1 MNILRAT
8 PLLLVALFTL
18 STPSPTLG
26 QKPLRDERE
35 VTKELLRKA
44 KEEYENFFR
53 PPDEAPNKTL
63 AYWAAIKLEM
73 ELGKFDLAGLH
84 LKRMLGKDPDDKIKV
99 DPPDV
104 VDLELVKIEAAEGLS
119 TFLRLKQVR
128 PELWSELPKLQKET
142 VADVDDLIDRVAKAV
157 EKHLSD
163 PVRIRKFIGRLTAF
177 TEEER
182 AFAYVQ
188 IARSRE
194 RAVPYLI
201 EALRTNFD
209 KPLFGRVRD
218 VLLRIGPESVPIYL
232 EVFKAVDA
240 KDARDVELRL
250 TMLDIIQRRDDKRA
264 VPYLWHLSAAKQYPD
279 IVRRK
284 AKSVLSSLLRTR
296 EDDLVPAK
304 EVLTAMAEKHYQGKV
319 KYDREET
326 IIWPWDGESISL
338 KPVKLTPAFAE
349 EYFGERYA
357 REALD
362 IDPRYQP
369 AQVVFLSMMLDR
381 QYARELDQALLKPMG
396 PKTHELLTS
405 LDSELVS
412 RTLEKAMQERRLPV
426 ILPLIQSLG
435 ARGDIRTAQT
445 PNGPITRAL
454 YYPDRRVQ
462 FAAMQAM
469 LKMPTSGN
477 PPVASERIVDLSR
490 RFLSSAPTP
499 KALVVHP
506 VPGEEAALGQVVK
519 GMGYEPVFAKRIQ
532 DAMQKARESADFD
545 LIVLH
550 RGMPELEFPYI
561 YEQLRQNYDTGG
573 LPMLIVVAKKAKPT
587 PKALVVY
594 TPDGDE
600 AKTRLL
606 IQELG
611 YTPTLAPTMRQVGDI
626 DRGNLAEF
634 ELVVLH
640 HGVTD
645 KEFGEVYVKLRRHD
659 PLGLVPL
666 LIVAR
671 DEREIEVQKLIADNP
686 RAFLVLSDRFKA
698 NEAMKNLVETRIK
711 EVQVIKVTP
720 GEFQQMSREKLLRKM
735 TASNPRALV
744 VLDDRFQSGDDKDRI
759 EAHIRSIQG
768 AKFSPAEQKAF
779 AKTSMDT
786 LYRIAKGEYRGY
798 DLRAAYPAIY
808 EQLLKPEFAVEA
820 VEILGLQS
828 GKEFQIKLAGLA
840 TDPNQGKLRITATQE
855 LNRHLQ
861 KNGVQIDKNLQAS
874 LRDAHQAADDPALRA
889 QLTITVSLF
898 SRSTG
903 ARVGADLLKF
913 QPDPPAAPKEKEE
926 KKDN

>member
-1 MNILRAT
+1 MTIPRVIPLFLIGILVSGSPA
-8 PLLLVALFTL
+8 VAQ
-18 STPSPTLG
+18 P
-26 QKPLRDERE
+26 KPMRDERE
-35 VTKELLRKA
+35 VTKDLLRKA
-44 KEEYENFFR
+44 EDEYRTFFER
-53 PPDEAPNKTL
+53 PDKAPNKTL
-63 AYWAAIKLEM
+63 AYWAAIKIEM

-84 LKRMLGKDPDDKIKV
+84 LKRLLGKDPHPDLKV
-99 DPPDV
+99 DPPEV
-104 VDLELVKIEAAEGLS
+104 VDFDLVKIEAAEGLS
-119 TFLRLKQVR
+119 AFLRLKQVR
-128 PELWSELPKLQKET
+128 PEFWSELPKTQKET
-142 VADVDDLIDRVAKAV
+142 VGDIDDLIDRIGKAV

-163 PVRIRKFIGRLTAF
+163 PVRIRKFIGRLGAF

-201 EALRTNFD
+201 EALRTNID
-209 KPLFGRVRD
+209 KPLLGRIREM
-218 VLLRIGPESVPIYL
+218 LLRIGPESVPVYL

-240 KDARDVELRL
+240 KDARDVEMRL
-250 TMLDIIQRRDDKRA
+250 EMLNIVQRRDDKRA

-279 IVRRK
+279 VVRKK

-296 EDDLVPAK
+296 EEDLVPAK
-304 EVLTAMAEKHYQGKV
+304 EVLTAMAEKHYQGRV

-326 IIWPWDGESISL
+326 IIWPWDGEAISL
-338 KPVKLTPAFAE
+338 KPVKLKPVFAE

-381 QYARELDQALLKPMG
+381 QYGKELDQALIRPMA

-405 LDSELVS
+405 LESDLIT
-412 RTLEKAMQERRLPV
+412 RTLEKAMLERRLPV

-435 ARGDIRTAQT
+435 ARGEIRAALTS
-445 PNGPITRAL
+445 NGSIARAL

-477 PPVASERIVDLSR
+477 PPVASDRIVDLSR
-490 RFLSSAPTP
+490 RFLSNSLTP
-499 KALVVHP
+499 KALIVHP
-506 VPGEEAALGQVVK
+506 IEGEEAALTQIVK
-519 GMGYEPVFAKRIQ
+519 GMGYEAVFARTIKG
-532 DAMQKARESADFD
+532 AVQKARDSADFD
-545 LIVLH
+545 LVVLH
-550 RGMPELEFPYI
+550 RGIPAVDFSFF
-561 YEQLRQNYDTGG
+561 YEQLRQNYDIGG
-573 LPMLIVVAKKAKPT
+573 LPMVIVVDKKARPT
-587 PKALVVY
+587 PKALIVY

-606 IQELG
+606 VQELG
-611 YTPTLAPTMRQVGDI
+611 YTPTLVPSLRQISDI
-626 DRGNLAEF
+626 NRVNLAEF
-634 ELVVLH
+634 ELVILH

-645 KEFGEVYVKLRRHD
+645 KEFGDVYVKLRRHD
-659 PLGLVPL
+659 PLGLAPL
-666 LIVAR
+666 LIVTKE
-671 DEREIEVQKLIADNP
+671 DREVEVQKMIADNP
-686 RAFLVLSDRFKA
+686 REFLVGDDRFKA
-698 NEAMKNLVETRIK
+698 NEALKNLVETRIK
-711 EVQVIKVTP
+711 AVQVIKVTP
-720 GEFQQMSREKLLRKM
+720 NELQQMSREKLLKRM
-735 TASNPRALV
+735 TASNPSALI
-744 VLDDRFQSGDDKDRI
+744 VLDDRFRSGEEKDRI
-759 EAHIRSIQG
+759 EAHIRAIQG
-768 AKFSPAEQKAF
+768 AKFSPAEHKAF
-779 AKTSMDT
+779 ARTSMDT
-786 LYRIAKGEYRGY
+786 LYRIAKGEYTGY

-808 EQLLKPEFAVEA
+808 DQLLKPEFAAEA

-840 TDPNQGKLRITATQE
+840 TDPNGGKLRITATQE

-874 LRDAHQAADDPALRA
+874 LRDAHQAAGDPVLRA
-889 QLTITVSLF
+889 QLTVTVSLF

-903 ARVGADLLKF
+903 ARAGADLLKF
-913 QPDPPAAPKEKEE
+913 QPDQPAAPKEKAE